1 LLVKIFISI
10 IKGYQYALSPFMGFN
25 CRFTPTCSQYSIDA
39 LRLHGSIS
47 GSYLI
52 LKRIIKCNPCGGYG
66 EDPVPK

>member
-1 LLVKIFISI
+1 
-10 IKGYQYALSPFMGFN
+10 MGFN